1 MSEAS
6 LTILIWTAISIG
18 FIHTLIGPDHYVP
31 FIAIGKARK
40 WSTAKTLSVTGVCG
54 VGHVLS
60 SVIIGAIGIAIG
72 TALGDLEAIESVRG
86 DIASYAFIGFGVLYG
101 IWGLYRAKRS
111 YHHGHSH
118 LPGGKHLDEHNSKTV
133 TFWTLF
139 IIFILG
145 PCEPLIPLLMF
156 PALTGGSAGAS
167 PAVAHNWHGVAL
179 VTAAFGITTIG
190 TMCAIVY
197 SAIRGLSL
205 VNTAGLERYIH
216 ALAGGII
223 AVSGI
228 SIKLFGL

>member
-1 MSEAS
+1 MSETS

-31 FIAIGKARK
+31 FIAIGKARR
-40 WSTAKTLSVTGVCG
+40 WSVSKTLAVTFSCG

-60 SVIIGAIGIAIG
+60 SVIIGVIGIAIG
-72 TALGDLEAIESVRG
+72 TALGDLESIESVRG
-86 DIASYAFIGFGVLYG
+86 DIASYALIGFGMLYG

-111 YHHGHSH
+111 HRHGHGH
-118 LPGGKHLDEHNSKTV
+118 LPGGKHLDEHDSRSV

-139 IIFILG
+139 IIFVLG

-156 PALTGGSAGAS
+156 PALAGGAAGAS
-167 PAVAHNWHGVAL
+167 PAAANNWHGVAL

-228 SIKLFGL
+228 SIRLFGL